1 MDLTDKKRREKMRE
15 YQRKYYAANKDK
27 ERERK
32 RKYRAA
38 HKDEEREYQRKYY
51 AANKDK
57 ERERKRKYRAAHKD
71 EINKK
76 PRAAD
81 RDKACNLSA
90 GCRLTNEQIAI
101 AREQIRKGLPIN
113 FKGK

>member
-15 YQRKYYAANKDK
+15 YLRKYYAANKEKRREHQRKYYAANK
-27 ERERK
+27 EK
-32 RKYRAA
+32 R
-38 HKDEEREYQRKYY
+38 REYQRKYY
-51 AANKDK
+51 AAN
-57 ERERKRKYRAAHKD
+57 
-71 EINKK
+71 
-76 PRAAD
+76 

-90 GCRLTNEQIAI
+90 GCSLTDEQIAI